1 MKKLKK
7 KTQNLE
13 LWRNLK
19 KNYVDKLKNFI
30 LKKYLQ
36 NSNGDETQKS
46 SCDKTLIWN
55 LDPTKLKFWQNLKT
69 EFATKLK
76 DSNFAYSK
84 TQNSKCDKTPIATQF
99 KNSNRNKTNKKNHIL
114 IEFKN

>member
-1 MKKLKK
+1 M
-7 KTQNLE
+7 
-13 LWRNLK
+13 WRNFK
-19 KNYVDKLKNFI
+19 KNYVDKLKNFN

-55 LDPTKLKFWQNLKT
+55 LDPTKLKLWQNLKT

-76 DSNFAYSK
+76 DSNFDHSK

-99 KNSNRNKTNKKNHIL
+99 KTQIETKLTKKIT
-114 IEFKN
+114 FW